1 MLNSQEQ
8 DNLTKLEKR
17 VYRYVACLALCA
29 SVYLMVLIK
38 VGSLSPNLWT
48 NMTGFMMLTIAAV
61 FGWGRNKNVRVLDLR
76 RFTRE

>member
-1 MLNSQEQ
+1 
-8 DNLTKLEKR
+8 
-17 VYRYVACLALCA
+17 
-29 SVYLMVLIK
+29 MVLIK

-48 NMTGFMMLTIAAV
+48 NMSGFMMLMIAAV